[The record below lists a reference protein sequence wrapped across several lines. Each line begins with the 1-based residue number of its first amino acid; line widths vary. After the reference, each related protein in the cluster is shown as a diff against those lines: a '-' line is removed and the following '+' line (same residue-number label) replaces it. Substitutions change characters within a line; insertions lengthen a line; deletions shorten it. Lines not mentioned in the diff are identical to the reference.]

1 MISNLRDLGGIAGEG
16 GRAVR
21 SGMLLRSAKLSEA
34 EPGDLAG
41 IAAVIDLRTPKE
53 SEAPQDKVYGAE
65 YLSIPVF
72 DDALAGI
79 SRDEQAEI
87 ENAPEMDVQYRLLVR
102 CFKTNLRKILL
113 AIMEHDYSSGAILWH
128 CSEGKDRTGIV
139 AALVLEMLGASREDI
154 IEDYLKTNIVNI
166 PKAIR
171 MRDEV
176 LKTEGKEVAER
187 VYKNIIADEAYLSA
201 AFDEMGSDYIREGL
215 GIDESAIL
223 RFREKVLTE

>member
-79 SRDEQAEI
+79 SREEQAEI

-187 VYKNIIADEAYLSA
+187 VYKTIIADEAYLSA